1 MDEQVL
7 RGIARWPNVP
17 AVYGWLA
24 LDRRGQWLLQG
35 DRIANPVVTA
45 YIGRNYE
52 RDSEGQWFFQNGP
65 QRVYVELA
73 YTPFVY
79 RTRPSEDKR
88 LSIETHTGQPLT
100 ALCGAWIDESGALLI
115 DSEHGVGVIHDS
127 DLEMTLPSLVDQDGA
142 ALADDTI
149 ENAMSILQDGGPA
162 PIWLALGSSNVRVE
176 SIRSVS
182 VAARFRF
189 NPRPA
194 PASKEPGSAAAR

>member
-7 RGIARWPNVP
+7 RGLARWPNVP

-24 LDRRGQWLLQG
+24 LDRRGQWLLQD
-35 DRIANPVVTA
+35 DRIANPTVTA

-52 RDSEGQWFFQNGP
+52 CDAEGQWFFQNGP

-79 RTRPSEDKR
+79 RTLTSEDKR
-88 LSIETHTGQPLT
+88 LSLETHTGLPVT

-127 DLEMTLPSLVDQDGA
+127 DLEITLPSLVDQDGS
-142 ALADDTI
+142 ALAADAL
-149 ENAMSILQDGGPA
+149 ENAMTLLPEGGRA
-162 PIWLALGSSNVRVE
+162 SIWLAVGSSNVQVE
-176 SIRSVS
+176 SIRAEAVP
-182 VAARFRF
+182 ARFRF
-189 NPRPA
+189 NPRPV
-194 PASKEPGSAAAR
+194 P